1 MMRRI
6 AQLFSR
12 LRTATFLAS
21 LTATLVVQACNEG
34 ELDCRQLCNEGQ
46 DKDCTSITGDCDDFC
61 ESLTNVQDESGC
73 DDEREAYSDCLND
86 EGVCSASC
94 NSSESALTNCLTVY
108 CATRLTEPDC
118 MTLAASFN

>member
-1 MMRRI
+1 MRRI

-12 LRTATFLAS
+12 LRAATLLAS

-61 ESLTNVQDESGC
+61 ESLTNVQDDSSC
-73 DDEREAYSDCLND
+73 KDEREAYADCLNG
-86 EGVCSASC
+86 EGVCSSSC
-94 NSSESALTNCLTVY
+94 GGDESALTDCLSAY
-108 CATRLTEPDC
+108 CASRLDEPDC
-118 MTLAASFN
+118 MTLVASFT